1 MGYNQRKTERG
12 KAMKKRLIVILAT
25 LMCISLCACGGNEST
40 SGEIGTENQTT
51 QNETTENT
59 EDGKP
64 IEGEDYTIGEDG
76 TIGISKKYCAEN
88 MTLVEITTENWK
100 EYFQVVEETTKSI
113 DSFGELQV
121 ITKTVAKPYLEGKYV
136 YGFYNHNNPE
146 SRGAFEFTDT
156 YGYTYPHI
164 NLYSG
169 DKLVYTIDDF
179 ELTKVSATLMLL
191 NIPDELWNIDENG
204 IEYVLIGNPNNPF
217 LSTYQSGEEVD
228 HYTVEDI
235 IEESK

>member
-1 MGYNQRKTERG
+1 
-12 KAMKKRLIVILAT
+12 MKKKLLLALAS

-40 SGEIGTENQTT
+40 SGDKNTETPTT
-51 QNETTENT
+51 QTETSENT

-64 IEGEDYTIGEDG
+64 VEGKDYAIGEDG

-100 EYFQVVEETTKSI
+100 EYFQVVEETTKHV

-121 ITKTVAKPYLEGKYV
+121 ITKTVVKPYLEGKYV

-146 SRGAFEFTDT
+146 SKGAFEFTDS
-156 YGYTYPHI
+156 YGDTYPHI
-164 NLYSG
+164 NLYHG
-169 DKLVYTIDDF
+169 EELVYTIDDF

-191 NIPDELWNIDENG
+191 PIPDELWNTDENG
-204 IEYVLIGNPNNPF
+204 IEYVLIGSPNAPF
-217 LSTYQSGEEVD
+217 PFTYQSGEEVD
-228 HYTVEDI
+228 YYIVEDI